1 MIEQAIM
8 SDVKRVL
15 IEQAQTD
22 TVGLWTV
29 LWDIEQTVP
38 TVTADEAMRATLAVI
53 REALAEGSTLVG
65 EVVDQDENTATFV
78 PWQLSVEQ
86 AIARIEQTWS
96 SLGRKPGPAE
106 IAWFVAPGLLP
117 VTINKHP
124 MGKGWQPRQD

>member
-1 MIEQAIM
+1 MIEQATM
-8 SDVKRVL
+8 NEVKRVL

-22 TVGLWTV
+22 IVGLWTV
-29 LWDIEQTVP
+29 VWDIEHAVP

-53 REALAEGSTLVG
+53 REAIAEESILVG

-86 AIARIEQTWS
+86 AIARIEQAWS
-96 SLGRKPGPAE
+96 SLRRKPDPGE
-106 IAWFVAPGLLP
+106 IAWFVAPALLP

-124 MGKGWQPRQD
+124 MGKGWQPQPG